1 MKLHSIAGL
10 VLSTWLLTTPG
21 CVAPTQGS
29 WTSGVVPAPDVPLTS
44 APYQTVHANWKQRM
58 NQPYI
63 FLDYVGD
70 YRLAGKE
77 IETLFQLAKEQ
88 RVSPSGPPFILFYDD
103 PAHVPLSELRARI
116 AVPVSTAMSPSAPLR
131 YDLLPNTTV
140 VYAVVQGPYTEVPRS
155 YPGLYQ
161 YLGKMNWTENGP
173 IREIYLSEPDPAGRN
188 WSTLLCEVQIPATQR
203 R

>member
-1 MKLHSIAGL
+1 MKLQTILGL
-10 VLSTWLLTTPG
+10 ALPVALAAALG
-21 CVAPTQGS
+21 CVAPTHSS
-29 WTSGVVPAPDVPLTS
+29 WTGGAVPTPDVPITR

-77 IETLFQLAKEQ
+77 IETLFQIAKEQ
-88 RVSPSGPPFILFYDD
+88 NVAPSGPPFILFYDD
-103 PAHVPLSELRARI
+103 PAHVPLPELRARI
-116 AVPVSTAMSPSAPLR
+116 AAPVSTAMSPQAPLR

-140 VYAVVQGPYTEVPRS
+140 VYAVIQGPYTEVPRS
-155 YPGLYQ
+155 YPGLYEF
-161 YLGKMNWTENGP
+161 LNKMNWTENGP
-173 IREIYLSEPDPAGRN
+173 IREIYLTEPDPAGRN
-188 WSTLLCEVQIPATQR
+188 WNALQCEVQIPATQR